1 MVKDNI
7 MQDSRGKKRKSLLGE
22 YAQPDVLLNWEAMKF
37 KWFITSL
44 VALTPFPSSS
54 PLLSSGFLCFCFWFR
69 DGT

>member
-37 KWFITSL
+37 K
-44 VALTPFPSSS
+44 
-54 PLLSSGFLCFCFWFR
+54 
-69 DGT
+69 